1 MPGKTEIRRSATR
14 ANLRQKCEK
23 PAHGSRS
30 GHPCR
35 SPRNR
40 DAEVAPASL
49 AAHSGSE
56 FRRRPAPNH
65 CQYGRRHKLQRSQRP
80 HPAPSTELASPG
92 QRSLPPP
99 HSDWPPM
106 PPYPVRKP
114 LFLRSALLGSRPDQ
128 LATLTSRKSSP
139 FPSSLRLQ
147 RRQPHLCF
155 FAVLVQLQGPLIL
168 RPGSGHIPTA
178 FERHCEPIVVV
189 PNFPVHGHRLQ
200 QVRLRLRVAPIL
212 QKRP

>member
-1 MPGKTEIRRSATR
+1 MPGKTGTRISATT
-14 ANLRQKCEK
+14 ANLRQKREK

-65 CQYGRRHKLQRSQRP
+65 CQYGRRHKLPRSQRP
-80 HPAPSTELASPG
+80 HPAPSSEHASPG
-92 QRSLPPP
+92 QRSLPPL

-106 PPYPVRKP
+106 PPYPVPEP
-114 LFLRSALLGSRPDQ
+114 LFLRSAFLGSSPGQ
-128 LATLTSRKSSP
+128 PATLTSRKSSLC
-139 FPSSLRLQ
+139 PSSLRLQ
-147 RRQPHLCF
+147 RHQPHLCF
-155 FAVLVQLQGPLIL
+155 FAVLVQLQPALIL
-168 RPGSGHIPTA
+168 RPGSGRIPAA

-189 PNFPVHGHRLQ
+189 PNLPVHGHRL
-200 QVRLRLRVAPIL
+200 
-212 QKRP
+212 